1 MAPPAETDIARR
13 SELLQSQDLDE
24 TRLLVASVFCEHR
37 LEVRRADACLDYR
50 HHHLRTGQLSF
61 SQLGYGAEVRISP
74 GALGPFYLVQLP
86 LAGLDRQR
94 IGRQELLSDSGHG
107 SVHGPEECLEMNWSG
122 DCRKLVVRIERGA
135 LEQHACG
142 LLGAGLRG
150 ALHFQALMDLGDT
163 ASAAWSNSAR
173 QLFGELQRAPQ
184 LFELPLIRSQFEQML
199 MTTLLTWQPNSL
211 SAQMA
216 VPPARVLPRH
226 VKLAEDY
233 LRAHPEQPIS
243 VELLARISGV
253 SGRSLFS
260 GFQQFLGVS
269 PMRYLRDLR
278 MERLRRDLLDP
289 GQPRSVTE
297 LATRWGFFQL
307 GRLAI
312 EYRRR
317 YAETPRETLAKS
329 R

>member
-1 MAPPAETDIARR
+1 
-13 SELLQSQDLDE
+13 
-24 TRLLVASVFCEHR
+24 
-37 LEVRRADACLDYR
+37 
-50 HHHLRTGQLSF
+50 
-61 SQLGYGAEVRISP
+61 
-74 GALGPFYLVQLP
+74 
-86 LAGLDRQR
+86 
-94 IGRQELLSDSGHG
+94 
-107 SVHGPEECLEMNWSG
+107 
-122 DCRKLVVRIERGA
+122 
-135 LEQHACG
+135 
-142 LLGAGLRG
+142 
-150 ALHFQALMDLGDT
+150 
-163 ASAAWSNSAR
+163 
-173 QLFGELQRAPQ
+173 
-184 LFELPLIRSQFEQML
+184 

-307 GRLAI
+307 GRLAT

-317 YAETPRETLAKS
+317 YAETPRETLARS
-329 R
+329 RG